1 MHEDRIKTETN
12 LFDLFDILRSRVR
25 FLISS
30 FALILLIGL
39 IYYQFSDENYMG
51 NLEIKKVGDR
61 EISDFYSFNMSVD
74 AALYMSIEETGG
86 SNTVSNIFISPEKLF
101 TYFKKELNE
110 KNIIKEVVSEQLKKI
125 YNNDFDQS
133 LISEITNSFTLIKK
147 DNKDYINFEN
157 QFKDLSVIVL
167 EESLIKINKRIYDN
181 LHYEIGRLIKSI
193 EIKNNIELEYL
204 NNELKLAGQSF
215 VSNNNMRI
223 AHLIEQ
229 AKIARELGISNNK
242 NLDEIRMSDT
252 LVSPEIVVEVFL
264 HDYFRGYLALE
275 KEIELLR
282 KRANTDINLYDEKYN
297 SLVLEIQRVET
308 DKKSQ
313 LLQSGLSSLPSI
325 DRFNAIK
332 YGKIIVSSSKSLLK
346 TALFF
351 LMVGSIL
358 PSVYIIMAELYR
370 RYSS

>member
-1 MHEDRIKTETN
+1 MHEDKIKTETN
-12 LFDLFDILRSRVR
+12 LFDLFDILKSRVR
-25 FLISS
+25 FLILS
-30 FALILLIGL
+30 FVSILLIGL
-39 IYYQFSDENYMG
+39 IFYQFSEEYYMG

-74 AALYMSIEETGG
+74 AVFDESGG
-86 SNTVSNIFISPEKLF
+86 RNTVSNILISPEKLF

-110 KNIIKEVVSEQLKKI
+110 QNVMKEVVSEQLKKK
-125 YNNDFDQS
+125 YNNNFDKS
-133 LISEITNSFTLIKK
+133 LINEITNSFSLIKK

-167 EESLIKINKRIYDN
+167 EESLIRINKRIYDN

-215 VSNNNMRI
+215 VSNTNMRI
-223 AHLIEQ
+223 THLIEQ
-229 AKIARELGISNNK
+229 SKIARELDIANNK
-242 NLDEIRMSDT
+242 NLDEIKMSDT
-252 LVSPEIVVEVFL
+252 LNSPEIVVEIFL

-282 KRANTDINLYDEKYN
+282 KRANTDIVLYDEKYN
-297 SLVLEIQRVET
+297 DLVLQIERIKT
-308 DKKSQ
+308 DRKSQ
-313 LLQSGLSSLPSI
+313 LLQSGLISFPSAEE
-325 DRFNAIK
+325 FNAIK
-332 YGKIIVSSSKSLLK
+332 NGKLIVSSTKSLLK
-346 TALFF
+346 TAFFF
-351 LMVGSIL
+351 LTMGLIL
-358 PSVYIIMAELYR
+358 PSIYIIMTELYR